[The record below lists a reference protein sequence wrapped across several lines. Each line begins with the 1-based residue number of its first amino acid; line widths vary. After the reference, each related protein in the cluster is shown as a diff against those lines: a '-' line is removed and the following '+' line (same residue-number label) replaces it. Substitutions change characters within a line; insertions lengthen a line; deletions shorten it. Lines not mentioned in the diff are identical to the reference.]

1 MNKRAMGII
10 AAIIAVCVAA
20 YLASP
25 FLAVRQFRNA
35 ALAADVDGLDA
46 TVDFPAVRESLKSQ
60 FTVALTAK
68 MANDPKMKSNP
79 FAGLGAM
86 LMPTIIGKMVD
97 GFVTPEGISGLV
109 KQGRVKSD
117 KTDPQTTPNPDI
129 HYSYAYRNLD
139 RFAVTIEAPNATKED
154 APSLV
159 FERRGLFS
167 WKMIRLEI
175 PENAFANTGTR
186 GTAIEIH

>member
-1 MNKRAMGII
+1 MGII

-35 ALAADVDGLDA
+35 ALAADVHGLDA

-68 MANDPKMKSNP
+68 MASDPEMKSNP

-86 LMPTIIGKMVD
+86 LMPSIIGKMVD
-97 GFVTPEGISGLV
+97 GFVTPEGISALV
-109 KQGRVKSD
+109 KQGRVKSNKAD
-117 KTDPQTTPNPDI
+117 SRTTSNQDI
-129 HYSYAYRNLD
+129 HYSYACRSLD
-139 RFAVTIEAPNATKED
+139 RFAVMIEAPNTAKKD

-175 PENAFANTGTR
+175 PENAFADTGSQ
-186 GTAIEIH
+186 GTAIENH